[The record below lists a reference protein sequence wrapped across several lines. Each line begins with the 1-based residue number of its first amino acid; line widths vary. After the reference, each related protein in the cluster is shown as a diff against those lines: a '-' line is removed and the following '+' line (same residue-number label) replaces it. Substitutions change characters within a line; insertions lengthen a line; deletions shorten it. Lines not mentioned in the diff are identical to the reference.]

1 MWLAIFL
8 LAIQFAAIVE
18 LRRRRRRGAAPISP
32 PPREEPC
39 WTEQSVGADG
49 LSYGRSGCF
58 HEALADMDSK
68 GSAGEFGRAG

>member
-1 MWLAIFL
+1 MWLAIFII
-8 LAIQFAAIVE
+8 AIQFAAIFE
-18 LRRRRRRGAAPISP
+18 LRRRQPRGLAPNNP

-58 HEALADMDSK
+58 HAALADMDSK
-68 GSAGEFGRAG
+68 GAAGDFTRWA